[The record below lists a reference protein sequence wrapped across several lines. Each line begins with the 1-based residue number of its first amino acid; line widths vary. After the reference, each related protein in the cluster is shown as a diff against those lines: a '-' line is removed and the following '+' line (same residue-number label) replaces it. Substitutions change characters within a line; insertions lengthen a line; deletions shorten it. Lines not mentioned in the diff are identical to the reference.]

1 VITVFENLTQLG
13 KAEDVGGLAYLNAM
27 AQNTPSAANIR
38 RYAEIV
44 RDRGAAPADYRGR
57 RYLRPGLQPARQGNQ
72 GDARRGRIAIFAI
85 AEQGARGAAGWLA
98 VQPLLTQVVE
108 RIDEL
113 YSRENQSEITGVP
126 TGFIDLDRMTSGLQ
140 PGDLVI
146 VAGRPSMGK
155 TAFSVNIG
163 ENVAIEAGLPV
174 ACSRWRWAA
183 PSWRCVC
190 WVRSASSTSTACAR
204 AA

>member
-1 VITVFENLTQLG
+1 MLDE
-13 KAEDVGGLAYLNAM
+13 AE
-27 AQNTPSAANIR
+27 SK
-38 RYAEIV
+38 
-44 RDRGAAPADYRGR
+44 
-57 RYLRPGLQPARQGNQ
+57 
-72 GDARRGRIAIFAI
+72 IFAI
-85 AEQGARGAAGWLA
+85 AEQGARGAAGWTA

-163 ENVAIEAGLPV
+163 ENVAIEAACPWP
-174 ACSRWRWAA
+174 CSRWRWAA
-183 PSWRCVC
+183 PSWPCVC
-190 WVRSASSTSTACAR
+190 WVRSVSSTSTACAR